1 MNTGLGVDV
10 ARYLAVQHFL
20 YEEAALLDAQRFD
33 DWLARLAPEIRYWMP
48 VRSDRQ
54 RSQRERSLG
63 GPHDLAFFE
72 ETWEH
77 LQQRVKRLASGRAWA
92 EEPPS
97 HTRRLV
103 TNVRVEALDDERVR
117 AYSNLLLYRTRHET
131 DVQLFVGSREDELRP
146 HDAFG
151 WQIVARTIVLDA
163 TTVPSYSLSVFF

>member
-1 MNTGLGVDV
+1 VKDV
-10 ARYLAVQHFL
+10 ARYLEVQNFL
-20 YEEAALLDAQRFD
+20 FEEAALLDAQRFD
-33 DWLARLAPEIRYWMP
+33 EWLARLAPEVRYWMP
-48 VRSDRQ
+48 ARSDRQ
-54 RSQRERSLG
+54 RADRERSVG
-63 GPHDLAFFE
+63 GPNDLAYFE

-77 LQQRVKRLASGRAWA
+77 LQQRVKRLATGQAWA

-103 TNVRVEALDDERVR
+103 TNVRVEPLDAYCVR

-146 HDAFG
+146 HPTYG
-151 WQIVARTIVLDA
+151 WQILSRTIVLDA